1 MARAKAT
8 RTTKRKVKIRYV
20 SKCRNCGKFTKGKKK

>member
-1 MARAKAT
+1 MARAT
-8 RTTKRKVKIRYV
+8 RRIKRKVKIQYV